1 MNKTE
6 LVQVLLAYNSLKATK
21 EIDGKPVRRDTD
33 FSFDMNYNLKVM
45 EPEIDGIKSLE
56 EQQQSMEAAFN
67 EERLEIIKKKA
78 ILDESGN
85 PVVKDDQYQFNSKED
100 EKEVVELLAP
110 IANAHNEAMKTEVEK
125 YNKFMAQPVSSDIE
139 SKLKRHKRNQL
150 DKQLTDTEAQGL
162 SYITD

>member
-56 EQQQSMEAAFN
+56 EQQQSMEATFN
-67 EERLEIIKKKA
+67 AERLEIIKKKA

-85 PVVKDDQYQFNSKED
+85 PVVKDDQYKFNSKED

-110 IANAHNEAMKTEVEK
+110 IAAAYNEAIKTEVEN
-125 YNKFMAQPVSSDIE
+125 YNKFMSQPVSADIE
-139 SKLKRHKRNQL
+139 SKLKRHKRSQL